1 MKSVFHFLFLVLF
14 SITLNA
20 QNSLS
25 GKITTG
31 NNEDAVGAAVVLLS
45 FPDSVMVKGAI
56 TNLQGVFEFAD
67 IASGNYRLMVSY
79 LGYDKHYSE
88 TVSLTDEKPTHQLPD
103 ITLKVQSQTLNAVEV
118 VYKKPLIEVL
128 PDKLVF
134 NVQDNI
140 ATTGINALELLR
152 KSPGVVVDRNNNIIL
167 QGKEGVQIYID
178 GKPSPLSGQD
188 LAVWLNNLSSTQ
200 IDNIEIITNPSARF
214 DAAGNA
220 GIINIKLKKDRRF
233 GTNLTL
239 NTGLAYGKYLKNDN
253 SLSFNHRNQD
263 INLFGSYGNNFA
275 KNESFMDLYR
285 QQVDTIYDQRSIFI
299 DIPQTHT
306 LKSGLD
312 WYLNKRHTLGIV
324 ASTFLNKNQFTSH
337 ANTDIAPI
345 STEIIN
351 AKLIA
356 ENRTEAQ
363 RNNAAFNLNY
373 RFADT
378 LGHTFGF
385 DADYAFFRN
394 TNDAYQPNYYKNA
407 DETIILAER
416 FYQMNTSTDI
426 DIYTL
431 KTDYEQTL
439 WKGTLGLGAKFS
451 WVKTNNSFEFYDISN
466 DSFILNA
473 ERSNNFIFTENINA
487 AYINYAR
494 KFDKFQLQAGL
505 RTEQTNSVGE
515 LTANQPNN
523 NNNVDRHYID
533 FFPSGGLSYQVNQK
547 NSLSLNYSRRI
558 DRPTYQD
565 LNPFQSKLDEL
576 TYQQGNPFLRPQY
589 TNSISVNHA
598 FNYMLNTSLSYN
610 YTKDYFTEI
619 TDTTEGNRNFISQR
633 NLGSLQT
640 LSANISYPFQLL
652 KWWSGYANLN
662 GYTNRYL
669 ADFGSEKTIDEKV
682 NAFSVYMQHTFTI
695 TPKSSLELSGFYNSP
710 SIWGGTF
717 RNRRFWGMDIG
728 WQQKMFGERGNLKL
742 SVTDIFQTMRWR
754 GVSDFAGLYVDARGG
769 WESRQI
775 RLNFSYL
782 FGNNQ
787 LKNGGQ
793 RKTGLEDE
801 TKRVK

>member
-1 MKSVFHFLFLVLF
+1 MKHILYFLSALLFLT
-14 SITLNA
+14 TLKA
-20 QNSLS
+20 QNNLS
-25 GKITTG
+25 GKILTG
-31 NNEDAVGAAVVLLS
+31 DNEDAVGAAVVLLS

-56 TNLQGVFEFAD
+56 SNLQGIFEFND
-67 IASGNYRLMVSY
+67 IAAGNYRVTVSY
-79 LGYDKHYSE
+79 LGYEKFYSE
-88 TVSLTDEKPTHQLPD
+88 TVSLTESTSAFRLPD
-103 ITLKVQSQTLNAVEV
+103 ITLVQQTQTLNAVEV

-140 ATTGINALELLR
+140 ATTGVTALELLR

-178 GKPSPLSGQD
+178 GKPSPLSGPD
-188 LAVWLNNLSSTQ
+188 LAVWLNNLPSSQ
-200 IDNIEIITNPSARF
+200 IENIEIITNPSARF

-220 GIINIKLKKDRRF
+220 GIINIKLVKDRRF

-239 NTGLAYGKYLKNDN
+239 NTGVGYGKFFKNEN

-263 INLFGSYGNNFA
+263 LNIFSSYGNNFA
-275 KNESFMDLYR
+275 KNENFMDLYR
-285 QQVDTIYDQRSIFI
+285 QQADTTYDQRSVMI
-299 DIPQTHT
+299 DSLQTHN
-306 LKSGLD
+306 LKTGVD
-312 WYLNKRHTLGIV
+312 WYLNKRHTLGAV
-324 ASTFLNKNQFTSH
+324 ASAFITKNRFNSD
-337 ANTDIAPI
+337 AITDISPMI
-345 STEIIN
+345 TDIVLG
-351 AKLIA
+351 KLLA
-356 ENRTEAQ
+356 ENKTDTR
-363 RNNAAFNLNY
+363 RNNASFNFNY

-378 LGHTFGF
+378 TGRSLGL

-394 TNDAYQPNYYKNA
+394 SNKTYQPNYYTNS
-407 DETIILAER
+407 DESVILTER
-416 FYQMNTSTDI
+416 LYQMNTITDI
-426 DIYTL
+426 DIFTF
-431 KTDYEQTL
+431 KTDYEQAL
-439 WKGTLGLGAKFS
+439 WKGTLGIGAKFS
-451 WVKTNNSFEFYDISN
+451 LVKTKNGFNFFDIYDDVFYPNPD
-466 DSFILNA
+466 
-473 ERSNNFIFTENINA
+473 RSNNFIYTENINA
-487 AYINYAR
+487 LYINYSR
-494 KFDKFQLQAGL
+494 KIDKWNLQAGL
-505 RTEQTNSVGE
+505 RTEQTNSKGE
-515 LTANQPNN
+515 LTASQPNN
-523 NNNVDRHYID
+523 NNNVDRQYID
-533 FFPSGGLSYQVNQK
+533 FFPSGGISYQLDQK

-589 TNSISVNHA
+589 TNSVSVNHS
-598 FNYMLNTSLSYN
+598 FNYTLNTSLSYN
-610 YTKDYFTEI
+610 HTKDYFTEI
-619 TDTTEGNRNFISQR
+619 TDTTETNRNFITTR

-640 LSANISYPFQLL
+640 LSANISYPFELF
-652 KWWSGYANLN
+652 KWWSGFANLN

-695 TPKSSLELSGFYNSP
+695 TPKASIELSGFYNSP

-742 SVTDIFQTMRWR
+742 SLTDIFQTMRWR
-754 GVSDFAGLYVDARGG
+754 GISDFAGLYVDARGG
-769 WESRQI
+769 WESRQL

-801 TKRVK
+801 KNRVK